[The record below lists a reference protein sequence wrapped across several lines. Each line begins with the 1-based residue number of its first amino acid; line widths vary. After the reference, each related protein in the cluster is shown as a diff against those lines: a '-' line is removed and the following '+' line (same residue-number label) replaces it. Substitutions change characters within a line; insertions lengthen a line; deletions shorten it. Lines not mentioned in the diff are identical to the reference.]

1 MGQRQQAWGL
11 TLSSSV
17 KPVIDLT
24 GKVAIVTGGSA
35 GIGGACIRKLSALGA
50 HAVVADV
57 DVQKGEAIVRELLDD
72 GGSAAFVKT
81 DILVET
87 QIAAL
92 VNQVVQDFGGVDI
105 LINSAGIPRTIA
117 PDSEVINV
125 DTHHWNTT
133 IAGHLTATM
142 LTAKYS
148 LPHMIAGGGGSI
160 VNVSSLSSQ
169 HATMDLSAYSA
180 AKAGVNQLTKEIA
193 ATYGRDNIRCNAVV
207 PGAVL
212 TERGRKTMGQEMFQL
227 FADETPLPRLA
238 DAEDLADAILFFV
251 SDMSSMISGQSLVV
265 DGGMMTKLPY
275 WRPKMQASRGAEF
288 DDAAAKYQPL
298 DEE

>member
-1 MGQRQQAWGL
+1 M
-11 TLSSSV
+11 
-17 KPVIDLT
+17 IDLT

-35 GIGGACIRKLSALGA
+35 GIGEASIRKLAGLGA
-50 HAVVADV
+50 RAIIADV
-57 DVQKGEAIVRELLDD
+57 DAQKGEAIASELRA
-72 GGSAAFVKT
+72 GGADAAFVRT
-81 DILVET
+81 DILEEA

-92 VNQVVQDFGGVDI
+92 VERVVGDFGGLDI

-117 PDSEVINV
+117 PDSEVTQVN
-125 DTHHWNTT
+125 THDWNTT

-169 HATMDLSAYSA
+169 FATMDLTAYSA

-193 ATYGRDNIRCNAVV
+193 ATYGRDNVRCNAVV

-212 TERGRKTMGQEMFQL
+212 TDRGRKTMGREMFEL
-227 FADETPLPRLA
+227 FAAETPLPRLPEA
-238 DAEDLADAILFFV
+238 DDLADVIIFFA
-251 SDMSSMISGQSLVV
+251 SDLSAMVNGQVLNV

-275 WRPKMQASRGAEF
+275 WLPKMRASRGARF
-288 DDAAAKYQPL
+288 DEAGAKYQDG
-298 DEE
+298 DES

>member
-1 MGQRQQAWGL
+1 M
-11 TLSSSV
+11 
-17 KPVIDLT
+17 IDLT

-35 GIGGACIRKLSALGA
+35 GIGEASIRKLAGLGA
-50 HAVVADV
+50 RAIIADV
-57 DVQKGEAIVRELLDD
+57 DAQKGEAIASELRA
-72 GGSAAFVKT
+72 GGADAAFAQT
-81 DILVET
+81 DILEEA

-92 VNQVVQDFGGVDI
+92 VERVVGDFGGLDI

-117 PDSEVINV
+117 PDSEVTQVN
-125 DTHHWNTT
+125 THDWNTT

-169 HATMDLSAYSA
+169 FATMDLTAYSA

-193 ATYGRDNIRCNAVV
+193 ATYGRDNVRCNAVV

-212 TERGRKTMGQEMFQL
+212 TDRGRKTMGREMFEL
-227 FADETPLPRLA
+227 FAAETPLPRLPEA
-238 DAEDLADAILFFV
+238 GDLADVIIFFA
-251 SDMSSMISGQSLVV
+251 SDLSAMVNGQVLNV

-275 WRPKMQASRGAEF
+275 WLPKMRASRGARF
-288 DDAAAKYQPL
+288 DEAGAKYQDG
-298 DEE
+298 DES

>member
-1 MGQRQQAWGL
+1 M
-11 TLSSSV
+11 
-17 KPVIDLT
+17 IDLT

-35 GIGGACIRKLSALGA
+35 GIGEASIRKLAGLGA
-50 HAVVADV
+50 RAIIADV
-57 DVQKGEAIVRELLDD
+57 DAQKGEAIASELRA
-72 GGSAAFVKT
+72 GGADAAFVRT
-81 DILVET
+81 DILEEA

-92 VNQVVQDFGGVDI
+92 VERVVGDFGGLDI

-117 PDSEVINV
+117 PDSEVTQVN
-125 DTHHWNTT
+125 THDWNTT

-169 HATMDLSAYSA
+169 FATMDLTAYSA

-193 ATYGRDNIRCNAVV
+193 ATYGRDNVRCNAVV

-212 TERGRKTMGQEMFQL
+212 TDRGRKTMGREMFEL
-227 FADETPLPRLA
+227 FAAETPLPRLPEA
-238 DAEDLADAILFFV
+238 GDLADVIIFFA
-251 SDMSSMISGQSLVV
+251 SDLSAMVNGQVLNV

-275 WRPKMQASRGAEF
+275 WLPKMRASRGARF
-288 DDAAAKYQPL
+288 DEAGAKYQDG
-298 DEE
+298 DES